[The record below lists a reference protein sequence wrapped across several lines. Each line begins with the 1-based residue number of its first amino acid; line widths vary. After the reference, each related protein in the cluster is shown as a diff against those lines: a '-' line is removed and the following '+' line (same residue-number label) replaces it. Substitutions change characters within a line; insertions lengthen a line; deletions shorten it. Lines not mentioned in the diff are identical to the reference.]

1 MNQAFEGVFGR
12 LRAGDRLV
20 FMLHM
25 PRKASLAR
33 DLAKLRK
40 SLRDRMGVAVSVLG
54 GWQQLSQAGKTT
66 KRGAER
72 TVVVS
77 MAAKLS
83 SDLASPASE
92 LTIGAMAQAR
102 AMAVV
107 KVLLQSKQ
115 PAYGVSMDSPVE
127 LTKVMKALLRAS
139 ERIA

>member
-1 MNQAFEGVFGR
+1 
-12 LRAGDRLV
+12 
-20 FMLHM
+20 
-25 PRKASLAR
+25 
-33 DLAKLRK
+33 
-40 SLRDRMGVAVSVLG
+40 MGVAVSVLG
-54 GWQQLSQAGKTT
+54 GWQLLSLAGQAP

-83 SDLASPASE
+83 SDLASPALE

-115 PAYGVSMDSPVE
+115 PAYGVSMDSPAE
-127 LTKVMKALLRAS
+127 LAQVMKALLGAS
-139 ERIA
+139 EHKAGGRQAG